1 MAGVRQLGWKAIP
14 AVRSEYG
21 ADTLPD
27 RYRSDGRC
35 RSARTAVHHAR
46 RRDRYR
52 RTRRI
57 FLSETDCTKR
67 SFRCVIVRL
76 RQTVITEVAQ
86 RNPVLPD
93 IPERIS
99 QTAFFDNVCSFSCI
113 SLYRGSQQ
121 RFTLHLP
128 DRRAFRHRQPAYFVL
143 NGVQFTD

>member
-14 AVRSEYG
+14 AVRSGYG

-35 RSARTAVHHAR
+35 RSARTTVLHAR

-52 RTRRI
+52 RTR

-76 RQTVITEVAQ
+76 RQTVITVITEGVPLIQYIAERFAQ
-86 RNPVLPD
+86 PG
-93 IPERIS
+93 
-99 QTAFFDNVCSFSCI
+99 FF
-113 SLYRGSQQ
+113 RQ
-121 RFTLHLP
+121 R
-128 DRRAFRHRQPAYFVL
+128 A
-143 NGVQFTD
+143 

>member
-27 RYRSDGRC
+27 RYRSDDRY
-35 RSARTAVHHAR
+35 RSARTAVLHAR

-52 RTRRI
+52 RTR

-99 QTAFFDNVCSFSCI
+99 QTAFF
-113 SLYRGSQQ
+113 R
-121 RFTLHLP
+121 
-128 DRRAFRHRQPAYFVL
+128 
-143 NGVQFTD
+143 

>member
-52 RTRRI
+52 RTRR
-57 FLSETDCTKR
+57 
-67 SFRCVIVRL
+67 
-76 RQTVITEVAQ
+76 
-86 RNPVLPD
+86 
-93 IPERIS
+93 
-99 QTAFFDNVCSFSCI
+99 
-113 SLYRGSQQ
+113 
-121 RFTLHLP
+121 
-128 DRRAFRHRQPAYFVL
+128 
-143 NGVQFTD
+143 

>member
-14 AVRSEYG
+14 AVRSGYG

-27 RYRSDGRC
+27 RYHSTGRC
-35 RSARTAVHHAR
+35 RSARTTVHHAR

-52 RTRRI
+52 RTRI

-99 QTAFFDNVCSFSCI
+99 QTAFF
-113 SLYRGSQQ
+113 R
-121 RFTLHLP
+121 
-128 DRRAFRHRQPAYFVL
+128 
-143 NGVQFTD
+143 